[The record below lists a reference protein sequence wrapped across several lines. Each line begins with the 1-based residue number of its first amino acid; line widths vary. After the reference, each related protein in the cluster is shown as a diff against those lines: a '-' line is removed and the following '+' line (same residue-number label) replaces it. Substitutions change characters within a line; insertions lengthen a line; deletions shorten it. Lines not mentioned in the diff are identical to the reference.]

1 MDSMILTGLSP
12 LLAYIAAGCAAL
24 ILLIAVFIGYR
35 AILCAGTGKSVGCQ
49 TEEVENEE
57 LPSATVVLFSK
68 VDDERLADTLRQIYA
83 QDYPRF
89 SVVVVCDTT
98 FEHKE
103 DIAER
108 FRTEFPGIHVTFIPS
123 ESHNLSRRKLANTI
137 GVKAADGEVLV
148 TTVAN
153 IEIPSERWLFGMLAP
168 FADGEVEVALGCSR
182 LDYSEMRSLW
192 RWYREFDDTLAAARW
207 AGEALS
213 GNPYRG
219 DGYNLAFRRDTFFKN
234 KGYAK
239 TINLHY
245 GDDDLFVNEIS
256 DGRNTRVVLSPDTIL
271 RTEWGDS
278 SSRVWSLD
286 KDRYDFTSRGL
297 PRGPFIKSGMVSAA
311 QWLVTLLSAVAVA
324 VGIICGDMAAAVV
337 GVVPWLALVAVDIA
351 TYRRIAARFGALR
364 LWWAVWPFMM
374 ARPVVN
380 FFFRMRHRRNSVKN
394 YTWQR
399 HK

>member
-153 IEIPSERWLFGMLAP
+153 RDPVRAVAFRNARSVRRRRGGGRSWLFP
-168 FADGEVEVALGCSR
+168 S
-182 LDYSEMRSLW
+182 
-192 RWYREFDDTLAAARW
+192 
-207 AGEALS
+207 
-213 GNPYRG
+213 
-219 DGYNLAFRRDTFFKN
+219 
-234 KGYAK
+234 
-239 TINLHY
+239 
-245 GDDDLFVNEIS
+245 
-256 DGRNTRVVLSPDTIL
+256 
-271 RTEWGDS
+271 
-278 SSRVWSLD
+278 
-286 KDRYDFTSRGL
+286 
-297 PRGPFIKSGMVSAA
+297 
-311 QWLVTLLSAVAVA
+311 
-324 VGIICGDMAAAVV
+324 
-337 GVVPWLALVAVDIA
+337 
-351 TYRRIAARFGALR
+351 
-364 LWWAVWPFMM
+364 
-374 ARPVVN
+374 
-380 FFFRMRHRRNSVKN
+380 
-394 YTWQR
+394 
-399 HK
+399 